1 MTTKRIKLYLPEL
14 DCEIEATVH
23 YAEPQWED
31 ELPVFKWVEIEKQE
45 VIIKDEFQTEQL
57 RTLNGSCES
66 SDERFIEA
74 HDALDWIEKDIPKA

>member
-14 DCEIEATVH
+14 DCEIEATFH

-45 VIIKDEFQTEQL
+45 VIIKDEFQKEEL
-57 RTLNGSCES
+57 MRL
-66 SDERFIEA
+66 I
-74 HDALDWIEKDIPKA
+74 

>member
-1 MTTKRIKLYLPEL
+1 MKSKKIRLYLPEL

-45 VIIKDEFQTEQL
+45 VIIKDEFQQKEL
-57 RTLNGSCES
+57 MRL
-66 SDERFIEA
+66 I
-74 HDALDWIEKDIPKA
+74 